1 MHPLKLFQFWLFSK
15 EKSLD
20 KMENFNYCIHYL
32 HQDSPPLVNPIG
44 ERKGVSLQENTSE
57 KEVLTGVQPC

>member
-1 MHPLKLFQFWLFSK
+1 MHPLQLFQFWLFSK

-20 KMENFNYCIHYL
+20 KMENFNHCIHYL
-32 HQDSPPLVNPIG
+32 HQDSPLVNPIG

-57 KEVLTGVQPC
+57 KEELTGAQPC